1 MVTAFSLCDKGHGV
15 AADFF
20 TGVSFEI
27 CENENS
33 HNDARLEIRRGNAA
47 EQARATGE

>member
-1 MVTAFSLCDKGHGV
+1 MVTAFNLCDKGQDDV
-15 AADFF
+15 VCFF